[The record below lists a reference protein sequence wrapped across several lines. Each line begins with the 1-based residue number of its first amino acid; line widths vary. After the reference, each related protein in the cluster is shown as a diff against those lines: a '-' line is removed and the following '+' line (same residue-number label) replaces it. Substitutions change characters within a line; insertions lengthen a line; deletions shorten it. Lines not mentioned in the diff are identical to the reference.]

1 MESFGKL
8 VRSESD
14 LRAVIPSPPEG
25 APALRKEID
34 HLDEHCRDFIA
45 RSPLLMLATADAE
58 GRCDVSPRGGPPGFA
73 RVLDRRR
80 LLLPDFPGNRR
91 LDSQQNLLA
100 NPRASLL
107 FLIPGLGET
116 LRVEGRACITS
127 DAELLAALAV
137 DGRPPALG
145 IGVEVE
151 TAFIHCAKALI
162 RSGAWKPE
170 TWNDELPS
178 ASRILR
184 DHMAVPDLS
193 EADVADRLADS
204 YKKTL
209 Y

>member
-1 MESFGKL
+1 MESFGEL

-116 LRVEGRACITS
+116 LRVEGRACITR

-137 DGRPPALG
+137 NGRPPALG

-204 YKKTL
+204 YEKTL

>member
-1 MESFGKL
+1 MESFGEL
-8 VRSESD
+8 VQSESE
-14 LRAVIPSPPEG
+14 LRAVIPSPPDG

-45 RSPLLMLATADAE
+45 RSPLLMLASADAE

-73 RVLDRRR
+73 QVLDQRR

-116 LRVEGRACITS
+116 LRVEGCACITR

-137 DGRPPALG
+137 DGRAPALG

-151 TAFIHCAKALI
+151 VAFIHCAKALI

-170 TWNDELPS
+170 TWDDELPS

-204 YKKTL
+204 YEKTL

>member
-1 MESFGKL
+1 MESFGEL

-116 LRVEGRACITS
+116 LRVEGRACITR

-137 DGRPPALG
+137 NGRAPALG

-151 TAFIHCAKALI
+151 AAFIHCAKALI

-204 YKKTL
+204 YEKTL

>member
-1 MESFGKL
+1 MESFGEL
-8 VRSESD
+8 VLSESD

-73 RVLDRRR
+73 RVLDRGR

-100 NPRASLL
+100 NPQASLL

-116 LRVEGRACITS
+116 LRVEGRACITR

-137 DGRPPALG
+137 NGRPPALG
-145 IGVEVE
+145 LGVEVE

-204 YKKTL
+204 YEKTL

>member
-127 DAELLAALAV
+127 DPELRAALAV
-137 DGRPPALG
+137 NGRPPALG

>member
-127 DAELLAALAV
+127 DPELLAALAV

>member
-1 MESFGKL
+1 MESFGEL

-14 LRAVIPSPPEG
+14 LRAVIPSPPDG

-73 RVLDRRR
+73 QVLDQRR

-116 LRVEGRACITS
+116 LRVEGRACITR

-137 DGRPPALG
+137 DGRAPALG

-151 TAFIHCAKALI
+151 VAFIHCAKALI

-170 TWNDELPS
+170 TWDDELPS

-204 YKKTL
+204 YEKTL

>member
-1 MESFGKL
+1 MESFGEL
-8 VRSESD
+8 VQSESE
-14 LRAVIPSPPEG
+14 LRAVIPSPPDG

-73 RVLDRRR
+73 QVLDQRR

-116 LRVEGRACITS
+116 LRVEGRACITR

-137 DGRPPALG
+137 DGRAPALG

-151 TAFIHCAKALI
+151 VAFIHCAKALI

-170 TWNDELPS
+170 TWDDELPS

-204 YKKTL
+204 YEKTL